1 MQMHNVTPQRE
12 KGESREHS
20 RKSPQHQMREVQST
34 MSQQFPHQR
43 SCQDVRMDPRYQE
56 PPQYAEVNYHR
67 PSPQR
72 PVEVN
77 EIGPTIQQGVI
88 QRPVQRHTQPTE
100 GPRRPTLPVNEQQR
114 TSMPSLQNNNKGGAY
129 ERVGK
134 QESDPEENGYVINC
148 IHENRPFTVND
159 VGRPVFVNHYY
170 AGEAFIPVTNKK
182 LIKLDEC
189 DVSTEVSLRNAQPQA
204 IERDFGEHSQNSR
217 TIQQT
222 GEAEREQVQR
232 HGNAAVHSELRKD
245 SQNSLKMTSV
255 SHNTDASQKHSN
267 ANRGIHSEFIEHSQ
281 QPLGALNV
289 GRSRVQAA
297 DQLTTRHIPL
307 TGYENFRQELQT
319 YPVSRDPMTVQPTG
333 VGDIS
338 SPAILD
344 LPNVNTNLPPPLL
357 PNPSSQ
363 YHQQQHNQVHPTEVN
378 PGQVTN
384 SEILKSIQSITE
396 VMQQQLLLN
405 SKTTE
410 HGIVQMA
417 SLFQEMIKAQ
427 EKRDLDPAL
436 LAIPTFS
443 GEAKDRP
450 QCLDWVSR
458 VKNVCDQSGRSFRQ
472 ELINKVGILVQNFI
486 RSLSENINNKEL
498 TEKILQFFSD
508 VPTTSHALNKLRLI
522 RQGAEEPIVNYNQR
536 YQNLV
541 ERVEGCQL
549 DSIRSTVAMELY
561 LGSIIE
567 PIRKSIR
574 NTLYFNSKHAPKT
587 LGEAMQKAQD
597 LHIKHLYA
605 IGEDQD
611 SVTNNSDVLPEITV
625 NEVTSRE
632 DRGWYRNKR
641 DFREHSQNSR
651 EKSPQKKEYS
661 KQVTF
666 NQPSEMRTTNSREY
680 SDSSRNSRVPNNY
693 SREQESDKASQQPS
707 VIRGS
712 FTQIM
717 VNPMQL
723 QDHEFTAWLDRLVE
737 ARKNRQEKRQR
748 PYRNFRKPYNESRQ
762 NGDTASRPPLRN
774 RIKPAQELEIQ
785 QIMDNFNCEYD
796 DVVEAVD
803 LYNLDVEECT
813 TA

>member
-1 MQMHNVTPQRE
+1 M
-12 KGESREHS
+12 
-20 RKSPQHQMREVQST
+20 
-34 MSQQFPHQR
+34 
-43 SCQDVRMDPRYQE
+43 
-56 PPQYAEVNYHR
+56 
-67 PSPQR
+67 QR
-72 PVEVN
+72 P
-77 EIGPTIQQGVI
+77 G
-88 QRPVQRHTQPTE
+88 QRHVRPAE
-100 GPRRPTLPVNEQQR
+100 GPRRSTLPVNEQQR
-114 TSMPSLQNNNKGGAY
+114 TSMPSLQKNNNGGAY
-129 ERVGK
+129 EKDGK
-134 QESDPEENGYVINC
+134 QEGDPEENGYVINC

-182 LIKLDEC
+182 IIKLDEC
-189 DVSTEVSLRNAQPQA
+189 DVSTEVSVRNAQPQA
-204 IERDFGEHSQNSR
+204 VERDFGEHSQNSQ

-222 GEAEREQVQR
+222 GKAEREQEQR

-245 SQNSLKMTSV
+245 FQNSLQMTSV
-255 SHNTDASQKHSN
+255 PRNTGASQKHSN
-267 ANRGIHSEFIEHSQ
+267 IIRGIHSEFIEHSQ

-333 VGDIS
+333 VGDVS

-357 PNPSSQ
+357 PNTSTH
-363 YHQQQHNQVHPTEVN
+363 YHQQHHNELQRPESSN
-378 PGQVTN
+378 AGQVTN

-410 HGIVQMA
+410 HGIVQTA

-472 ELINKVGILVQNFI
+472 ELINKAGILVQNFI
-486 RSLSENINNKEL
+486 RSLSENITNKEL

-522 RQGAEEPIVNYNQR
+522 RQGVEEPIVNYNQR

-605 IGEDQD
+605 IGEDQE
-611 SVTNNSDVLPEITV
+611 SVANSNDMLPEITV

-666 NQPSEMRTTNSREY
+666 NQPSQTKTTNGSEYRE
-680 SDSSRNSRVPNNY
+680 SSRNSRVPSNY
-693 SREQESDKASQQPS
+693 SKEQDSDRSSQQPS

-737 ARKNRQEKRQR
+737 ARKNRQERRQR
-748 PYRNFRKPYNESRQ
+748 PYRNFRKPYNDGKQ
-762 NGDTASRPPLRN
+762 IGDTGLRPPLHN

-803 LYNLDVEECT
+803 LYNLDVEECM